1 MCQTVEADSSP
12 SCPEPALPPPW
23 DDILREL
30 GPVAAGAGR
39 EPAGQTPQPAVRH
52 RDFPLVCSC
61 FIWYLDSGAWG
72 CFCFA
77 LTSHLRTWPLCG
89 TRVPLRGTSCG
100 GPLQD
105 WCPGAHAGLLHPCYL
120 KRSAVPD
127 PCLQEKHPNLRFSFC
142 ADSSLYFPLLLHALS
157 FPCSSIRR
165 NISFLV
171 LVFVFGCTMLL
182 VGS

>member
-1 MCQTVEADSSP
+1 M
-12 SCPEPALPPPW
+12 
-23 DDILREL
+23 
-30 GPVAAGAGR
+30 
-39 EPAGQTPQPAVRH
+39 RH

-61 FIWYLDSGAWG
+61 FIWYLDSGTWG

-77 LTSHLRTWPLCG
+77 LTGHLRTWSLCG
-89 TRVPLRGTSCG
+89 MRVPLRGTSCG

-142 ADSSLYFPLLLHALS
+142 ADSSLYFTFLLHALS

-171 LVFVFGCTMLL
+171 LGFFWLYNVACGILRDWTQVTTVKAPSARECFLSCLN
-182 VGS
+182 